1 MVQLKKHIIHFTLA
15 ILLAVLAVANAAA
28 QTPIVVE
35 ECDTMT
41 FTVDSREYIHETR
54 FVWGIYNA
62 SDDPVDVLDPN
73 TTLDPALYFVDGM
86 YASGVGKTVKVS
98 QLPVGR
104 YYVRIHVWDE
114 EDCTDNVEMYVMEV
128 IESTLEMEISADSVC
143 IGEPT
148 NVYIRF
154 TGRGPY
160 EVQYTIGDQVTPSV
174 VNVMGDVDDPEL
186 VIPVTDPLPV
196 GETTFWI
203 IRVEDNCKAY
213 EYDVDE
219 RPGTGIL
226 IYPKPS
232 QSQIYLKD
240 D

>member
-1 MVQLKKHIIHFTLA
+1 MVRLKKHIIHLTLA

-28 QTPIVVE
+28 QTPITVH

-41 FTVDSREYIHETR
+41 FSVSSRPSIDDTHFIWDVFQASNQPVELLDETL
-54 FVWGIYNA
+54 A
-62 SDDPVDVLDPN
+62 LDRA
-73 TTLDPALYFVDGM
+73 TSFVDGQ
-86 YASGVGKTVKVS
+86 YAGRTVQVIG
-98 QLPVGR
+98 LAPGE
-104 YYVRIHVWDE
+104 YYVSIHVWDE
-114 EDCTDNVEMYVMEV
+114 ISCTDNIEMYVLTV
-128 IESTLEMEISADSVC
+128 LESELEMEISADSVC

-154 TGRGPY
+154 SGRGPY

-174 VNVMGDVDDPEL
+174 VNVMGGVDDPEL

-213 EYDVDE
+213 EYDVND
-219 RPGTGIL
+219 RPGTGIV